1 MSNFENIAK
10 GMLECMDRKDRA
22 REEAFRISRDVVRLC
37 SSSIRSM
44 HRGDLEAAEK
54 FMGEAATGLKRI
66 SDLLK
71 DHQDVR
77 YAGFVD
83 GAEQEYAEARSVYS
97 ITTKHKILTPE
108 EVGVE
113 LVNYLAGLGD
123 ASGELRRHIL
133 DLIRSGRADDG
144 IYFLAVMEEIHYL
157 LMLFDYP
164 DAITRGL
171 RRKSDLARS
180 MLERTRGDL
189 TNALELGKVE
199 TMLHQFHGGID
210 DELAENPIEDKRA
223 TSKKENHDCV

>member
-10 GMLECMDRKDRA
+10 SMLECLDSKDRA
-22 REEAFRISRDVVRLC
+22 REEALRLSRDVIRLC

-44 HRGDLEAAEK
+44 HRGDLDAAEK
-54 FMGEAATGLKRI
+54 LMNEAAAGLGTIR
-66 SDLLK
+66 DLLK

-97 ITTKHKILTPE
+97 ITTRHEILTPE

-123 ASGELRRHIL
+123 TSGELRRYIL
-133 DLIRSGRADDG
+133 DLIRNGRAEEG
-144 IYFLAVMEEIHYL
+144 TYFLGMMEEIHYL

-199 TMLHQFHGGID
+199 TMLCQLQGKPDSKLSKELKGKLKNGFHQ
-210 DELAENPIEDKRA
+210 
-223 TSKKENHDCV
+223 

>member
-1 MSNFENIAK
+1 MSTLENLAK
-10 GMLECMDRKDRA
+10 SMLTSFDSKDRA
-22 REEAFRISRDVVRLC
+22 REEALSLSREAIRLC
-37 SSSIRSM
+37 SSSIRSV
-44 HRGDLEAAEK
+44 HRDDLDAAERLR
-54 FMGEAATGLKRI
+54 GEAALSLEKIRVI
-66 SDLLK
+66 LK

-83 GAEQEYAEARSVYS
+83 GAEQEYAEACNVYS
-97 ITTKHKILTPE
+97 ITTRHKILAPD

-123 ASGELRRHIL
+123 TCGELRRHIL
-133 DLIRSGRADDG
+133 DLIRSGRAKEG
-144 IYFLAVMEEIHYL
+144 EYFLEVIEEIYYL

-189 TNALELGKVE
+189 TNALELGKVAE
-199 TMLHQFHGGID
+199 SLSNCKDLTKYDI
-210 DELAENPIEDKRA
+210 ELSG
-223 TSKKENHDCV
+223 SKNKPEGSDNRNEI

>member
-10 GMLECMDRKDRA
+10 SMLECLDSKDRA
-22 REEAFRISRDVVRLC
+22 REEALRLSRDVIRLC

-44 HRGDLEAAEK
+44 HRGDLDAAEK
-54 FMGEAATGLKRI
+54 LMNEAAAGLGKIR
-66 SDLLK
+66 DLLK

-97 ITTKHKILTPE
+97 ITTRHEILTPE

-133 DLIRSGRADDG
+133 DLIRNGRAEEG
-144 IYFLAVMEEIHYL
+144 TYFLGMMEEIHYL

-199 TMLHQFHGGID
+199 IMLCQLQGKPDSKLAKEPNGKLKNGFHQ
-210 DELAENPIEDKRA
+210 
-223 TSKKENHDCV
+223 